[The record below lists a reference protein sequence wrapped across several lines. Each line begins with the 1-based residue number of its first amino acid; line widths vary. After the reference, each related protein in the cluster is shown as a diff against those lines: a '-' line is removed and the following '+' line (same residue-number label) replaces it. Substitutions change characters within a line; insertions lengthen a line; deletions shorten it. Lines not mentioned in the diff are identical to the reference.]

1 LRDPVLRGALVAGLV
16 SGLAATEPG
25 LRLRCAIALE
35 RMTRS
40 HGELLRPHTS
50 DVLAAVLDDRHPDV
64 QWELA
69 RVVPRLDLD
78 ASERERVL
86 GLLERLLDRSPVAAV
101 RASALEAVVELARDH
116 PEYEGLASRCLDRAS
131 HSSVASVQARSRRLG
146 HS

>member
-1 LRDPVLRGALVAGLV
+1 MLRGAMVAGLV

-40 HGELLRPHTS
+40 HAELLHPHTS

-69 RVVPRLDLD
+69 RLLPRLDLD
-78 ASERERVL
+78 PSERRRVL
-86 GLLERLLDRSPVAAV
+86 VLLERLLDRSPVAVV

-116 PEYEGLASRCLDRAS
+116 PEHEALASRCLDRAS
-131 HSSVASVQARSRRLG
+131 HSSSASVQARSRRLG